1 MANKSPPVRLS
12 SEQKID
18 IIKQILKSLQKGPR
32 IATRISR
39 NMWDD
44 VVRQLN
50 LSNPTKDVFT
60 ELHCQYIYN
69 TTKQVFDNFEEIKD
83 ITEGTFNH
91 ETHMLEISDGKW
103 EDLLQWEDTKETTLK
118 PSRFRNTPFPF

>member
-1 MANKSPPVRLS
+1 
-12 SEQKID
+12 
-18 IIKQILKSLQKGPR
+18 
-32 IATRISR
+32 
-39 NMWDD
+39 MWDD

-60 ELHCQYIYN
+60 ELCCQYIYN